1 LRLVFCVMHKVLHNR
16 RIIALEILLYDIA
29 VEYPICL
36 WQITQQWSLPLVT
49 DFLPH
54 VNAQKVCSLGDSLWL
69 WKWQT
74 SILSS

>member
-1 LRLVFCVMHKVLHNR
+1 MRHSEHKVLHNT
-16 RIIALEILLYDIA
+16 RIIVLTILLHDTA

-49 DFLPH
+49 DFLLH
-54 VNAQKVCSLGDSLWL
+54 ATAQKVCSLEDSLWL

>member
-1 LRLVFCVMHKVLHNR
+1 MHKVLHNTR
-16 RIIALEILLYDIA
+16 VIALEILLHDSIA
-29 VEYPICL
+29 VEFHICL

-54 VNAQKVCSLGDSLWL
+54 ANAQKVCSLGDSLWL